1 MGLTKSFQCL
11 SQRCGLFFGLGFVL
25 QGSLLKEAP
34 DRFLVNEV
42 LKLEPI
48 SGHHFNLKAPNQC
61 GKFSFIEKTVSKL
74 TCQLSEPGKQSI
86 VVNICDDNESFCKP
100 ERFTVQVSA
109 PKGWKKNAPIVS
121 RPQGNLSAPKNV
133 QQPTP
138 AGFLSN
144 APEQALQEAR
154 KNNRLMLI
162 DFYGIWC
169 PPCNLLDEYV
179 FDEAS
184 FQRATAEMVKLSMD
198 VDATSSW
205 DWVDHFHVS
214 FYPTLIIANTDLQEV
229 GRLVGLYIY
238 PYALVFQK

>member
-109 PKGWKKNAPIVS
+109 PKGWKKTL
-121 RPQGNLSAPKNV
+121 QLSVVLRVIYLHLKTFSNRH
-133 QQPTP
+133 QPV
-138 AGFLSN
+138 FLVM
-144 APEQALQEAR
+144 LQSKPYRRRAR
-154 KNNRLMLI
+154 
-162 DFYGIWC
+162 
-169 PPCNLLDEYV
+169 
-179 FDEAS
+179 
-184 FQRATAEMVKLSMD
+184 T
-198 VDATSSW
+198 
-205 DWVDHFHVS
+205 
-214 FYPTLIIANTDLQEV
+214 TD
-229 GRLVGLYIY
+229 
-238 PYALVFQK
+238 